1 MPESMSM
8 LTLALWAV
16 VVLLF
21 VIGLAGL
28 VLPALPGSGLL
39 LAGIL
44 LGAWLD
50 DFQRVSW
57 PVVLVCAALAVLAL
71 LTDYVAALL
80 GAKRVGAH
88 PFALVGAALGTLI
101 GVFSGL
107 VGLLVFPL
115 LGAGLGEWIGLRG
128 SGGMQ
133 RAAEVGLATWIG
145 FIVGSVV
152 KLALGF
158 AMIGLFVIALWF

>member
-1 MPESMSM
+1 MFESMSL

-16 VVLLF
+16 VVLLL

-57 PVVLVCAALAVLAL
+57 PVVLVCAVLAVLAV

-88 PFALVGAALGTLI
+88 PYALVGAALGTLV

-128 SGGMQ
+128 GGGMQ

-145 FIVGSVV
+145 FLVGSVV

-158 AMIGLFVIALWF
+158 AMLGLFAFALWF